1 MKRPPQLWLVTFF
14 GAGLSPVA
22 PGTAGSLVASIVL
35 LLIYRS
41 VGDWTYAG
49 WQAVLALGL
58 ILASAGSVALG
69 SWSFGY
75 FGKKDPG
82 SFVLDEVAGICLAT
96 LVQPMYAGWR
106 EASVLLA
113 TFLAFRLFD
122 VWKPW
127 PCHRLERFPAG
138 WGILADDLAAA
149 VYANVLCQIVLR
161 FLIPQV

>member
-1 MKRPPQLWLVTFF
+1 MKRPPQLWLATFF

-22 PGTAGSLVASIVL
+22 PGTAGSLAASVVL
-35 LLIYRS
+35 LLVYRTT
-41 VGDWTYAG
+41 DAWTFVG
-49 WQAVLALGL
+49 WQLALVSGL
-58 ILASAGSVALG
+58 ILASAASVSLG
-69 SWSFGY
+69 PWAFGY

-82 SFVLDEVAGICLAT
+82 SFVHDEVAGNCLAT
-96 LVQPMYAGWR
+96 LLQPMYPGWR
-106 EASVLLA
+106 EAYVLLA

-138 WGILADDLAAA
+138 WGILADDLGAA
-149 VYANVLCQIVLR
+149 VYANVLCQLVLR